1 MLAQLEEYRQ
11 QNLRLM
17 EQYNELIK
25 RIEEQEITSFE
36 DLSKYD
42 EKAAQAL
49 IRLATGTPPMQM
61 IGRNF
66 GFFGVTSTGKSTM
79 INKLLGKELAATG
92 VGETTKEITDYNGLN
107 YTLYDIP
114 GRNDDVSYFSMQY
127 VAFWKGLTRRLVLIH
142 HTVKEMT
149 KVFHLLDVIGLHYD
163 IIINKFDVVE
173 LEEREPFKQQI
184 HNEIKECKLK
194 GVDNVWFLS
203 ARNPPQFP
211 DWVQMLKCLTDPSKD
226 QISQ

>member
-1 MLAQLEEYRQ
+1 
-11 QNLRLM
+11 M
-17 EQYNELIK
+17 EQYTALIK
-25 RIEEQEITSFE
+25 RIEEQEISSFE
-36 DLSKYD
+36 DLVKYD

-49 IRLATGTPPMQM
+49 IKLATGTPAMQM
-61 IGRNF
+61 TGRNF

-79 INKLLGKELAATG
+79 INKLLGQELAATG
-92 VGETTKEITDYNGLN
+92 VGETTKEIRAYNGFN

-163 IIINKFDVVE
+163 IIINKFDRVE

-184 HNEIKECKLK
+184 HDEIKECKLK

-203 ARNPPQFP
+203 SRNPPQFP
-211 DWVQMLKCLTDPSKD
+211 DWIEMVKFLTDPSKD
-226 QISQ
+226 SKSH